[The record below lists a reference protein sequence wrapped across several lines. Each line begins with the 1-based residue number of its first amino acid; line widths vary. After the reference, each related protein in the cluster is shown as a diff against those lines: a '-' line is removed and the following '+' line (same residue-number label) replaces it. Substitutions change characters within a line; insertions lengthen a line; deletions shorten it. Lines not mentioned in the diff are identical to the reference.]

1 MASIRKKSSNSRQ
14 RRHREPNTATSRMGT
29 AGGGSRAHRAN
40 AARRC
45 RRCLP
50 LPRFAT
56 PPRAFWATSER
67 DRPTGLASPCPPPQ
81 PPWLDDTGLP
91 RKVSNWG
98 PDQTPWNPEGG
109 IRPSEWNAATP
120 LPACDTTGT
129 GRTTDRRAAFSP
141 RFAGRCR
148 PMVTLDAAELVRM
161 APSSGR
167 HSPPSLVPIHFPRS
181 WRPCEANPVRFAPRR
196 ERRRGPAVRWLKMG
210 QPRHTGR
217 D

>member
-1 MASIRKKSSNSRQ
+1 MRRSTKPYLNRPKWSGRRDSFMASIRKKSSNSRQ

-29 AGGGSRAHRAN
+29 AGGGSRASCERS
-40 AARRC
+40 RRC

-148 PMVTLDAAELVRM
+148 PMVTSTR
-161 APSSGR
+161 PNWSGWR
-167 HSPPSLVPIHFPRS
+167 HPR
-181 WRPCEANPVRFAPRR
+181 PTFAPI
-196 ERRRGPAVRWLKMG
+196 
-210 QPRHTGR
+210 TGS
-217 D
+217 DTFSSIMETM